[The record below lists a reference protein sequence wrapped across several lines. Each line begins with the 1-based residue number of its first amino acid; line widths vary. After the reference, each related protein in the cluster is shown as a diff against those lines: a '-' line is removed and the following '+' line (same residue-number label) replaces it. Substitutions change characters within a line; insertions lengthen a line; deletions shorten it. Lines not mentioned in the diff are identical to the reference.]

1 LTLQAQHLRW
11 KNRTEMKLS
20 REEVKHLALL
30 VHLGLSDEEVERL
43 REQLS
48 NILENFEILQKVDT
62 TGVEPTAHCIA
73 LENVLR
79 DDEAAPSLPA
89 DRVLTNAPDREE
101 NYLKVRAVLEQ

>member
-1 LTLQAQHLRW
+1 
-11 KNRTEMKLS
+11 MKLS
-20 REEVKHLALL
+20 REEVRP
-30 VHLGLSDEEVERL
+30 LGASGPPGTER
-43 REQLS
+43 RGSGEAQSEQLS

-79 DDEAAPSLPA
+79 DDVPASSLPA
-89 DRVLTNAPDREE
+89 DRVLANAPDREE

>member
-1 LTLQAQHLRW
+1 
-11 KNRTEMKLS
+11 MKLS

-30 VHLGLSDEEVERL
+30 VHLGLSDDDVERL

-62 TGVEPTAHCIA
+62 TGVEPTAHSIA

-79 DDEAAPSLPA
+79 DDVSAPSLPS
-89 DRVLTNAPDREE
+89 DRVMANAPDREE
-101 NYLKVRAVLEQ
+101 DYLKVRAVLEQ